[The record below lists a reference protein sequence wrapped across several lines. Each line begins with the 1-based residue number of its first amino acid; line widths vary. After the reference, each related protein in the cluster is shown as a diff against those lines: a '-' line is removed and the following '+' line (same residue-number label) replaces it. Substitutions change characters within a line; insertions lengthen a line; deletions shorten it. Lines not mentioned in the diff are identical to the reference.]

1 VLAHELGHVSQRH
14 AFRQSIQGMLSGLI
28 LAAATGDVSSLASG
42 LPAVLIEMHYSRG
55 HETEA
60 DLFALDAM
68 QKACL
73 PPKAFA
79 DILECLEHQT
89 EAKEGATKM
98 LKLAAQK
105 TLIRLM
111 KCCLHTPICKH
122 VLNLF

>member
-1 VLAHELGHVSQRH
+1 
-14 AFRQSIQGMLSGLI
+14 MLSGLI

-79 DILECLEHQT
+79 DILERLEHQT
-89 EAKEGATKM
+89 EAKEGGNQDVKTSRPKDAHSVNEM
-98 LKLAAQK
+98 LSSHPDMQARIKPFLVAKQDCGQK
-105 TLIRLM
+105 RQPKI
-111 KCCLHTPICKH
+111 
-122 VLNLF
+122 